1 MMLNLT
7 EAGRRIGRSRTTVK
21 RLIDEGILRAYI
33 DPASGNP
40 VVDEAEVERYW
51 GNAAVYVPHKTQ
63 LSQPSHAKVD

>member
-33 DPASGNP
+33 DPANGHP
-40 VVDEAEVERYW
+40 VVDEQEIERYW
-51 GNAAVYVPHKTQ
+51 RDAAIYIPPHKPQ
-63 LSQPSHAKVD
+63 VSQPSHADH